1 MQVCYM
7 LSLAFTKISIL
18 VLYLRILTYH
28 HARWITWTVLILTIV
43 YNIVGF
49 AVQMTT
55 CVPLQKL
62 WEPNLYGTCHSL
74 ALAWAFIGLH
84 VATDFIVFA
93 VPIPIVTTM
102 TMSLRQKLFLVVL
115 FSFGFL

>member
-1 MQVCYM
+1 M

-28 HARWITWTVLILTIV
+28 HARWITWAILILTIV

-55 CVPLQKL
+55 CVPLKKL
-62 WEPNLYGTCHSL
+62 WEPNSYGTCHSL

-84 VATDFIVFA
+84 VSTDFIIFA
-93 VPIPIVTTM
+93 MPIPIVSQITM
-102 TMSLRQKLFLVVL
+102 RPREKLLLVLL
-115 FSFGFL
+115 FGLGFL

>member
-1 MQVCYM
+1 M
-7 LSLAFTKISIL
+7 LSLATTKISIL
-18 VLYLRILTYH
+18 ILYLRILTYH
-28 HARWITWTVLILTIV
+28 HARWITWAILVLTIV

-74 ALAWAFIGLH
+74 ALAWAFVGLH
-84 VATDFIVFA
+84 VSTDFIIFA
-93 VPIPIVTTM
+93 LPIPIVATII
-102 TMSLRQKLFLVVL
+102 MSPRQKILLVVL
-115 FSFGFL
+115 FSLGFL